1 MYNYLL
7 FILMAICSVVNSAV
21 ITKRYQLEAGT
32 KFRASAVYAL
42 ICGVISAAVAAVV
55 LLVKHQPLQATR
67 FSLVC
72 AAAMVLVS
80 LMEMY
85 YTLKALSM
93 DKIAV
98 VRTITTVGAMVLSCV
113 WGAVILRE
121 HITPLRLCGIGV
133 IIAAVLLLSLAR
145 ETRVKL
151 SHVLLSLLPAVFSAA
166 GSIISKQH
174 QVEQVYAH
182 VDTLS
187 FSVWVGLIRAG
198 VFALI
203 VPLMVRRS
211 ADGLGQS
218 KRSML
223 FAALSSF
230 ISGITYI
237 VSLHLAKILP
247 ISVTTPLFTSLSL
260 ILSAV
265 FGRIIYRERLNAR
278 TAAAVLMALAGALMM
293 MR

>member
-133 IIAAVLLLSLAR
+133 IIAAVLPAAYLMLRVYRSDRLEPESPWLMISL
-145 ETRVKL
+145 
-151 SHVLLSLLPAVFSAA
+151 VLL
-166 GSIISKQH
+166 
-174 QVEQVYAH
+174 
-182 VDTLS
+182 
-187 FSVWVGLIRAG
+187 GLI
-198 VFALI
+198 
-203 VPLMVRRS
+203 S
-211 ADGLGQS
+211 
-218 KRSML
+218 
-223 FAALSSF
+223 
-230 ISGITYI
+230 T
-237 VSLHLAKILP
+237 
-247 ISVTTPLFTSLSL
+247 
-260 ILSAV
+260 
-265 FGRIIYRERLNAR
+265 
-278 TAAAVLMALAGALMM
+278 ALAGGAEQLGE
-293 MR
+293 RIVSAAAEPGTRAAV